1 MSSGRAISKDV
12 NGVFK
17 LVSIQFPPIVAD
29 DKFLSI
35 RPTAAEDETKKKRGQ
50 QNPEIQKTKYDG
62 R

>member
-29 DKFLSI
+29 DTFLSI
-35 RPTAAEDETKKKRGQ
+35 RPTAAEDETKKKGATKSR
-50 QNPEIQKTKYDG
+50 NTKDEI
-62 R
+62 